1 MTRKPR
7 FFPIMLAA
15 FAMTVTVNMS
25 AHDHAR
31 LLGSNEPI
39 GAAALR

>member
-25 AHDHAR
+25 VHDHAR
-31 LLGSNEPI
+31 LLGSND
-39 GAAALR
+39 GVRAAAAR